1 MIYFKE
7 CLQKMINLSSEMIN
21 DKWANNSKFAIGM
34 LQKGSVIAH
43 ERNNATLHDVTSP
56 CVLQRYQ
63 ERQEGCNK
71 VSLTYSIHVGHLAT
85 EVPLF

>member
-34 LQKGSVIAH
+34 LQK
-43 ERNNATLHDVTSP
+43 
-56 CVLQRYQ
+56 
-63 ERQEGCNK
+63 
-71 VSLTYSIHVGHLAT
+71 
-85 EVPLF
+85 